1 MVCCT
6 LAMAQS
12 GEIVAS
18 DQGEVVVL
26 EPDEQ
31 EMGEGRLSAMR
42 RAAVSQREHA
52 TEDVPMP

>member
-12 GEIVAS
+12 GEMVAD

-26 EPDEQ
+26 ELDEQ
-31 EMGEGRLSAMR
+31 EMGEERLSTMR
-42 RAAVSQREHA
+42 RAAASEHEHA
-52 TEDVPMP
+52 TEDVPKP